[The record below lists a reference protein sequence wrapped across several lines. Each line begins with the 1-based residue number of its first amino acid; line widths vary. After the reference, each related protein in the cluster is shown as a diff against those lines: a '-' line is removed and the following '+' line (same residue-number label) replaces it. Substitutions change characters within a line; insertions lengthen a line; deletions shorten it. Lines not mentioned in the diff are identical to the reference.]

1 MERWSERQIEWT
13 PRWDHEPNSKVVII
27 YEDGPTGKRAK
38 LFYDKLIHQLEDEC
52 AFSLQLWSFQVLA
65 IPEIRKAAADSI
77 AEADFVIFSL
87 RGEAELPPRLRMC
100 IETLPRQI
108 FDRDPMLIAL
118 VDKTTARDDRNALTL
133 AYLRDVA
140 QTNRMLFLVTLFHS
154 IRTRKDAHCEHSI
167 SRKRRA
173 TKRRNQIAFS

>member
-1 MERWSERQIEWT
+1 MERWSESRIEWKA
-13 PRWDHEPNSKVVII
+13 RWDHEPKFKVVIV

-52 AFSLQLWSFQVLA
+52 VFSLQLWSFQVLP

-77 AEADFVIFSL
+77 AEADLVIFSL
-87 RGEAELPPRLRMC
+87 RGEAELPARLRMW
-100 IETLPRQI
+100 IETWPRQI

-140 QTNRMLFLVTLFHS
+140 QTNRMHFFGNTFPLD
-154 IRTRKDAHCEHSI
+154 K
-167 SRKRRA
+167 
-173 TKRRNQIAFS
+173 N

>member
-1 MERWSERQIEWT
+1 MERWSESRIEWT
-13 PRWDHEPNSKVVII
+13 PRWDHEPKFKVVII
-27 YEDGPTGKRAK
+27 YEDGSTGKRAK

-52 AFSLQLWSFQVLA
+52 VFSLQLWSFQVLA

-87 RGEAELPPRLRMC
+87 RGEAELPPRLRMW
-100 IETLPRQI
+100 IETWPRQF

-133 AYLRDVA
+133 GYLRDVA
-140 QTNRMLFLVTLFHS
+140 QTNRMPFFGHTFPLD
-154 IRTRKDAHCEHSI
+154 K
-167 SRKRRA
+167 
-173 TKRRNQIAFS
+173 N

>member
-1 MERWSERQIEWT
+1 MERWSESRIEWT
-13 PRWDHEPNSKVVII
+13 PRCDQEPKFKVVII
-27 YEDGPTGKRAK
+27 YEDGSTGKRAK

-52 AFSLQLWSFQVLA
+52 VFSLQLWSFQVLA

-77 AEADFVIFSL
+77 AEADLVIFSL
-87 RGEAELPPRLRMC
+87 RGEAELPARLRMW
-100 IETLPRQI
+100 IETWPRQI

-140 QTNRMLFLVTLFHS
+140 QTNRMHFFG
-154 IRTRKDAHCEHSI
+154 RTFPLDK
-167 SRKRRA
+167 
-173 TKRRNQIAFS
+173 N

>member
-52 AFSLQLWSFQVLA
+52 VFSLLWSFQVLA

-77 AEADFVIFSL
+77 AEADLVIFSL
-87 RGEAELPPRLRMC
+87 RGEAELPARLRLW
-100 IETLPRQI
+100 IETWPRQI

-140 QTNRMLFLVTLFHS
+140 QTNRMLFGHT
-154 IRTRKDAHCEHSI
+154 
-167 SRKRRA
+167 
-173 TKRRNQIAFS
+173 FSLDKN

>member
-1 MERWSERQIEWT
+1 MERWSESRIEWT
-13 PRWDHEPNSKVVII
+13 PRCDQEPKFKVVII
-27 YEDGPTGKRAK
+27 YEDGSTGKRAK

-52 AFSLQLWSFQVLA
+52 VFSLELWSFQVLA

-87 RGEAELPPRLRMC
+87 RGEAELPARLRLW

-118 VDKTTARDDRNALTL
+118 VDRSTSTGGWNGLTL
-133 AYLRDVA
+133 AYLRGVA
-140 QTNRMLFLVTLFHS
+140 QTNRVTFFGHTFPLY
-154 IRTRKDAHCEHSI
+154 K
-167 SRKRRA
+167 
-173 TKRRNQIAFS
+173 N